1 MGWPTTND
9 PRNKFVT
16 IRLTEHENDE
26 LIAHVSAEGHKDRS
40 SAARDALFRVI
51 RADKRRRAKDK
62 GAHKR

>member
-16 IRLTEHENDE
+16 VRLTESENDE
-26 LIAHVSAEGHKDRS
+26 LLAHTAAEGHKDRS
-40 SAARDALFRVI
+40 TASRDAIFRVI

-62 GAHKR
+62 S